1 MKRSKIKGYIN
12 DLENKNKNFSFDKSI
27 KILDISN
34 AVYIDIIEKYDFKS
48 IANYKNSKYLFKEIS
63 NELNEI
69 TELLNNNKTLMAVCL
84 LRNVYE
90 EIMYIIAT
98 SYCDNLD
105 IDFMTKAGYF
115 KDIVADNCN
124 ELLGDIYTSDEIKEI
139 YSYLSKITHVTN
151 IKEAVSYLSGN
162 KRIKGYIVNEIK
174 YVSLIIENLYIT
186 FLNKKSKLD
195 NSMCDNI
202 ISVAGYVELI
212 NTMYYVANSTGETK
226 RIESYFYGEKNK
238 KYLEKQKELMISDFK
253 ELQSNKDELSRS
265 IKIISKELDKQLA
278 ENNYTEMV
286 NKILNSWEN
295 YKQ

>member
-48 IANYKNSKYLFKEIS
+48 ITHYKNSKYLFKEIS

-124 ELLGDIYTSDEIKEI
+124 ELLGDIYTSDEIKGI

-174 YVSLIIENLYIT
+174 YVCLIIENLYIT

-238 KYLEKQKELMISDFK
+238 KYLEKQKELMISNFK

-286 NKILNSWEN
+286 KKVLNS
-295 YKQ
+295 

>member
-48 IANYKNSKYLFKEIS
+48 ITNYKNSKYLFKEIS

-202 ISVAGYVELI
+202 VSVAGYVELI
-212 NTMYYVANSTGETK
+212 NIMYYVANSTGETK

-286 NKILNSWEN
+286 NKILNS
-295 YKQ
+295 

>member
-48 IANYKNSKYLFKEIS
+48 ITNYKNSKYLFKEIS

-124 ELLGDIYTSDEIKEI
+124 ELLGDIYTSDEIKGI

-226 RIESYFYGEKNK
+226 RIKSYFYGEKNK

-286 NKILNSWEN
+286 NKILNS
-295 YKQ
+295 

>member
-1 MKRSKIKGYIN
+1 MKSSKIKGYLK

-48 IANYKNSKYLFKEIS
+48 ITNYKNSKYLFKEIS

-69 TELLNNNKTLMAVCL
+69 TELLSNNKTLMAVCL

-115 KDIVADNCN
+115 KDIVSDNCN
-124 ELLGDIYTSDEIKEI
+124 ELLGDIYTSDEIKGI

-195 NSMCDNI
+195 NSMFDNI

-265 IKIISKELDKQLA
+265 IKIISRELDKQLA
-278 ENNYTEMV
+278 ENNYTEIV
-286 NKILNSWEN
+286 NRILNS
-295 YKQ
+295 

>member
-1 MKRSKIKGYIN
+1 MMLAMTYRFHGYKEDIYKLIRENQFPWMENGYISGYN
-12 DLENKNKNFSFDKSI
+12 LQRKIDELVSYFYKYWVSSIIKYESREYKYSSYKIMSNKFYVDW
-27 KILDISN
+27 
-34 AVYIDIIEKYDFKS
+34 
-48 IANYKNSKYLFKEIS
+48 
-63 NELNEI
+63 
-69 TELLNNNKTLMAVCL
+69 
-84 LRNVYE
+84 
-90 EIMYIIAT
+90 
-98 SYCDNLD
+98 NLD
-105 IDFMTKAGYF
+105 FNAKCNDIRIYYNIHHT

-186 FLNKKSKLD
+186 LFSKKSKLD

-253 ELQSNKDELSRS
+253 ELQSNKDELSRT

-286 NKILNSWEN
+286 NKILNS
-295 YKQ
+295 

>member
-48 IANYKNSKYLFKEIS
+48 ITNYKNSKYLFKEIS

-124 ELLGDIYTSDEIKEI
+124 ELLGDIYTSDEIKGI

-162 KRIKGYIVNEIK
+162 KRIKGYIVNEKK

-286 NKILNSWEN
+286 NKILKS
-295 YKQ
+295 

>member
-1 MKRSKIKGYIN
+1 MKRRKIKGYIN

-48 IANYKNSKYLFKEIS
+48 ITNYKNSKYLFKEIS

-69 TELLNNNKTLMAVCL
+69 AELLNNNKILMAVCL

-98 SYCDNLD
+98 SYYDNLD

-124 ELLGDIYTSDEIKEI
+124 ELLGDIYTSEEIKGI

-162 KRIKGYIVNEIK
+162 KRIKRYIVNEIK
-174 YVSLIIENLYIT
+174 YVALIIENLYIT

-265 IKIISKELDKQLA
+265 IKIISRELDKQLA

-286 NKILNSWEN
+286 NRILNS
-295 YKQ
+295 

>member
-48 IANYKNSKYLFKEIS
+48 ITNYKNSKYLFKEIS

-278 ENNYTEMV
+278 ENNYIEMV
-286 NKILNSWEN
+286 NQILNS
-295 YKQ
+295 

>member
-48 IANYKNSKYLFKEIS
+48 ITNYKNSKYLFKEIS

-124 ELLGDIYTSDEIKEI
+124 ELLGDIYTSDEIKGI

-286 NKILNSWEN
+286 NKMLNS
-295 YKQ
+295 

>member
-48 IANYKNSKYLFKEIS
+48 ITNYKNSKYLFKEIS

-124 ELLGDIYTSDEIKEI
+124 ELLGDIYTSDEIKGI

-174 YVSLIIENLYIT
+174 YVCLIIENLYIT

-286 NKILNSWEN
+286 NKILNS
-295 YKQ
+295 

>member
-1 MKRSKIKGYIN
+1 MKKSKIKGYIK

-27 KILDISN
+27 RILDISN

-48 IANYKNSKYLFKEIS
+48 ITNYKNAKYLFKEIS
-63 NELNEI
+63 SELNEI
-69 TELLNNNKTLMAVCL
+69 IELLNNNKTLMAVCL

-90 EIMYIIAT
+90 EIMYIMAT

-105 IDFMTKAGYF
+105 IDFTTKAGYF

-124 ELLGDIYTSDEIKEI
+124 ELLGDIYTSEEIKGI

-174 YVSLIIENLYIT
+174 YVCLIIENLYIT

-286 NKILNSWEN
+286 NKILNS
-295 YKQ
+295 

>member
-48 IANYKNSKYLFKEIS
+48 ITNYKNSKYLFKEIS

-124 ELLGDIYTSDEIKEI
+124 ELLGDIYTSDEIKGI

-195 NSMCDNI
+195 NGMCDNI

-286 NKILNSWEN
+286 NKILNS
-295 YKQ
+295 

>member
-34 AVYIDIIEKYDFKS
+34 AVYIDIIEKYIFKS
-48 IANYKNSKYLFKEIS
+48 ITNYKNSKYLSKEIS

-69 TELLNNNKTLMAVCL
+69 TELLNNNKILMAVCL

-124 ELLGDIYTSDEIKEI
+124 ELLGDIYTSDEIKGI

-186 FLNKKSKLD
+186 FLNKKSKHD

-202 ISVAGYVELI
+202 ISVAGYVELV

-286 NKILNSWEN
+286 NKILNS
-295 YKQ
+295 

>member
-12 DLENKNKNFSFDKSI
+12 DLENKNKNFYFDKSI

-48 IANYKNSKYLFKEIS
+48 ITNYKNSKYLFKEIS

-202 ISVAGYVELI
+202 VSVAGYVELI
-212 NTMYYVANSTGETK
+212 NTMYYVANSTGKTK

-286 NKILNSWEN
+286 NKILNS
-295 YKQ
+295 

>member
-48 IANYKNSKYLFKEIS
+48 ITNYKNSKYLFKEIS

-124 ELLGDIYTSDEIKEI
+124 ELLGDIYTSDEIKGI

-278 ENNYTEMV
+278 ENNYT
-286 NKILNSWEN
+286 
-295 YKQ
+295 

>member
-1 MKRSKIKGYIN
+1 MKKSKIKGYIK

-34 AVYIDIIEKYDFKS
+34 AVYIDIIEKYDFKN
-48 IANYKNSKYLFKEIS
+48 ITNYKNSKYLFKEIS

-69 TELLNNNKTLMAVCL
+69 TELLNSNRTLMAVCL

-98 SYCDNLD
+98 SYYDNLD

-115 KDIVADNCN
+115 KDMVADNCN
-124 ELLGDIYTSDEIKEI
+124 ELLGDIYTSKEIKGI

-151 IKEAVSYLSGN
+151 IKEAVSYLSCN

-174 YVSLIIENLYIT
+174 YVTLIIENLYIT
-186 FLNKKSKLD
+186 FLNKKSNFD

-212 NTMYYVANSTGETK
+212 NTMYYVANSTVETK

-265 IKIISKELDKQLA
+265 IRIISKELDKQLA

-286 NKILNSWEN
+286 NQILNS
-295 YKQ
+295 

>member
-1 MKRSKIKGYIN
+1 M
-12 DLENKNKNFSFDKSI
+12 L
-27 KILDISN
+27 
-34 AVYIDIIEKYDFKS
+34 YIDIIEKYDFKS
-48 IANYKNSKYLFKEIS
+48 ITNYKNAKYLFKEIS

-69 TELLNNNKTLMAVCL
+69 TELLNSNRTLMAVCL

-98 SYCDNLD
+98 SYYDNLD

-115 KDIVADNCN
+115 RDMVADNCN
-124 ELLGDIYTSDEIKEI
+124 ELLGDIYTSEEIKGI

-151 IKEAVSYLSGN
+151 IKEAVSYLSCN

-174 YVSLIIENLYIT
+174 YVTLIIENLYIT
-186 FLNKKSKLD
+186 FLNKKSNFD

-202 ISVAGYVELI
+202 IYVAGDVELI

-226 RIESYFYGEKNK
+226 RIKSYFYGEKNK

-253 ELQSNKDELSRS
+253 KLQSNKDELSRS
-265 IKIISKELDKQLA
+265 IRIISKELDKQLA
-278 ENNYTEMV
+278 ENNYTEIV
-286 NKILNSWEN
+286 NQILN
-295 YKQ
+295 Y

>member
-48 IANYKNSKYLFKEIS
+48 ITNYKNSKYLFKEIS

-124 ELLGDIYTSDEIKEI
+124 ELLGDIYTSDEIKGI

-238 KYLEKQKELMISDFK
+238 KYLEKQKKLMISDFK

-286 NKILNSWEN
+286 NKILNS
-295 YKQ
+295 

>member
-1 MKRSKIKGYIN
+1 MKKSKIKGYIK

-34 AVYIDIIEKYDFKS
+34 VVYIDIIEKYDFKN
-48 IANYKNSKYLFKEIS
+48 ITNYKNSKYLFKEIS

-69 TELLNNNKTLMAVCL
+69 TELLNSNRTLMAVCL

-98 SYCDNLD
+98 SYYDNLD

-115 KDIVADNCN
+115 KDMVADNCN
-124 ELLGDIYTSDEIKEI
+124 ELLGDIYTSEEIKGI

-151 IKEAVSYLSGN
+151 IKEAVSYLSCN

-174 YVSLIIENLYIT
+174 YVTLIIENLYIT
-186 FLNKKSKLD
+186 FLNKKSNFD

-226 RIESYFYGEKNK
+226 KIESYFYGEKNK

-265 IKIISKELDKQLA
+265 IRIISKELDKQLA

-286 NKILNSWEN
+286 NQILNS
-295 YKQ
+295 

>member
-48 IANYKNSKYLFKEIS
+48 ITNYKNSKYLFKEIS

-69 TELLNNNKTLMAVCL
+69 TELLNDNKTLMAVCL

-124 ELLGDIYTSDEIKEI
+124 ELLGDIYTSEEIKVI

-174 YVSLIIENLYIT
+174 YVCLIIENLYIT

-286 NKILNSWEN
+286 NKILNS
-295 YKQ
+295 

>member
-48 IANYKNSKYLFKEIS
+48 ITNYKNSKYLFKEIS

-212 NTMYYVANSTGETK
+212 NTIYYVANSTGETK

-238 KYLEKQKELMISDFK
+238 KYLEKQKELMISNFK

-286 NKILNSWEN
+286 NKILNS
-295 YKQ
+295 

>member
-48 IANYKNSKYLFKEIS
+48 ITNYKNSKYLFKEIS

-253 ELQSNKDELSRS
+253 ELQSNKEELSRS

-286 NKILNSWEN
+286 NKILNS
-295 YKQ
+295 

>member
-48 IANYKNSKYLFKEIS
+48 ITNYKNSKYLFKEIS

-124 ELLGDIYTSDEIKEI
+124 ELLGDIYTSDEIKGI

-195 NSMCDNI
+195 NSMCYNI

-212 NTMYYVANSTGETK
+212 NTMYYAANSTGETK

-286 NKILNSWEN
+286 NKILNS
-295 YKQ
+295 

>member
-48 IANYKNSKYLFKEIS
+48 ITNYKNSKYLFKEIS

-98 SYCDNLD
+98 SYCDNFD

-124 ELLGDIYTSDEIKEI
+124 ELLGDIYTSEEINGI

-174 YVSLIIENLYIT
+174 YVCLIIENLYIT

-195 NSMCDNI
+195 NSMCENI

-212 NTMYYVANSTGETK
+212 NTMYFVANSTGETK

-286 NKILNSWEN
+286 NKILNS
-295 YKQ
+295 

>member
-48 IANYKNSKYLFKEIS
+48 ITNYKNSKYLFKEIS

-124 ELLGDIYTSDEIKEI
+124 ELLGDIYTSDGIKGI

-286 NKILNSWEN
+286 NKILNS
-295 YKQ
+295 

>member
-1 MKRSKIKGYIN
+1 MKKSKIKGYIK

-34 AVYIDIIEKYDFKS
+34 AVYIDIIEKYDFKN
-48 IANYKNSKYLFKEIS
+48 ITNYKNSKYLFKEIS

-69 TELLNNNKTLMAVCL
+69 TELLNSNRTLMAVCL

-98 SYCDNLD
+98 SYYDNLD

-115 KDIVADNCN
+115 KDMVADNCN
-124 ELLGDIYTSDEIKEI
+124 ELLGDIYTSEEIKGI

-151 IKEAVSYLSGN
+151 IKEAVSYLSCN

-174 YVSLIIENLYIT
+174 YVTLIIENLYIT
-186 FLNKKSKLD
+186 FLNKKSNFD

-265 IKIISKELDKQLA
+265 IRIISKELDKQLA

-286 NKILNSWEN
+286 NQILNS
-295 YKQ
+295 

>member
-48 IANYKNSKYLFKEIS
+48 ITNYKNSKYLFKEIS

-286 NKILNSWEN
+286 YLILIIALF
-295 YKQ
+295 

>member
-48 IANYKNSKYLFKEIS
+48 ITNYKNSKYLFKEIS

-105 IDFMTKAGYF
+105 INFMTKAGYF

-124 ELLGDIYTSDEIKEI
+124 ELLGDIYTSEEIKGI

-174 YVSLIIENLYIT
+174 YICLIIENLYIT

-286 NKILNSWEN
+286 NKILNS
-295 YKQ
+295 

>member
-48 IANYKNSKYLFKEIS
+48 ITNYKNSKYLFKEIS

-202 ISVAGYVELI
+202 VSVAGYVELI

-286 NKILNSWEN
+286 NKILNS
-295 YKQ
+295 

>member
-1 MKRSKIKGYIN
+1 MKKSKIKGYIK

-34 AVYIDIIEKYDFKS
+34 AVYIDIIEKYDFKN
-48 IANYKNSKYLFKEIS
+48 ITNYKNSKYLFKEIS
-63 NELNEI
+63 NELNET
-69 TELLNNNKTLMAVCL
+69 TELLNSNKTLMAVCL

-98 SYCDNLD
+98 SYYDNLD

-115 KDIVADNCN
+115 KDRVADNCN
-124 ELLGDIYTSDEIKEI
+124 ELLGNIYTSEEIKGI

-151 IKEAVSYLSGN
+151 IKEAVSYLSCN

-174 YVSLIIENLYIT
+174 YVTLIIENLYIT
-186 FLNKKSKLD
+186 FLNKKSNID

-212 NTMYYVANSTGETK
+212 NTMYYVANSIGETK

-238 KYLEKQKELMISDFK
+238 KYLEKQKKLLISDFK

-265 IKIISKELDKQLA
+265 IRIISKELDKQLA

-286 NKILNSWEN
+286 NRILNS
-295 YKQ
+295 

>member
-48 IANYKNSKYLFKEIS
+48 ITNYKNSKYLFKEIS

-69 TELLNNNKTLMAVCL
+69 TELLSNNKTLMAVCL
-84 LRNVYE
+84 LRIVYE

-124 ELLGDIYTSDEIKEI
+124 ELLGDIYTSDEIKGI

-195 NSMCDNI
+195 NSMFDNI
-202 ISVAGYVELI
+202 ISVELI

-265 IKIISKELDKQLA
+265 IKIISRELDKQLA

-286 NKILNSWEN
+286 NRILNS
-295 YKQ
+295 

>member
-48 IANYKNSKYLFKEIS
+48 ITNYKNSKYLFKEIS

-105 IDFMTKAGYF
+105 IDFMTKAGCF
-115 KDIVADNCN
+115 KDTVADNCN

-151 IKEAVSYLSGN
+151 IKEALSYLSGN

-238 KYLEKQKELMISDFK
+238 KYLEKQKELMISDLK
-253 ELQSNKDELSRS
+253 KLQSNKNELSRS

-286 NKILNSWEN
+286 NKILNS
-295 YKQ
+295 

>member
-48 IANYKNSKYLFKEIS
+48 ITNYKKSKYLFKEIS

-124 ELLGDIYTSDEIKEI
+124 ELLGDIYTSDEIKGI

-162 KRIKGYIVNEIK
+162 KRIKGYIVYEIK

-286 NKILNSWEN
+286 NKILNS
-295 YKQ
+295 

>member
-1 MKRSKIKGYIN
+1 MKKIKIKGYIK

-34 AVYIDIIEKYDFKS
+34 AVYIDIIEKYDFKN
-48 IANYKNSKYLFKEIS
+48 ITNYKNSKYLFKIS

-69 TELLNNNKTLMAVCL
+69 TELLNSNRTLMAVCL

-98 SYCDNLD
+98 SYYDNLD
-105 IDFMTKAGYF
+105 IDFMTKVGYF
-115 KDIVADNCN
+115 KDMVADNCN
-124 ELLGDIYTSDEIKEI
+124 ELLGDIYTSEEIKGI

-151 IKEAVSYLSGN
+151 IKEAVSYLSCN
-162 KRIKGYIVNEIK
+162 KRIKGYIVNETK
-174 YVSLIIENLYIT
+174 YVTLIIENLYIR
-186 FLNKKSKLD
+186 FLNKKSNFD

-238 KYLEKQKELMISDFK
+238 KYLEKQKELMINDFK

-265 IKIISKELDKQLA
+265 IRVISKELDKQLA

-286 NKILNSWEN
+286 NQILNS
-295 YKQ
+295 

>member
-34 AVYIDIIEKYDFKS
+34 AVYIDIIEKYDFIS
-48 IANYKNSKYLFKEIS
+48 ITNYKNSKYLFKEIS

-69 TELLNNNKTLMAVCL
+69 TELLSNNKTLMAVCL

-124 ELLGDIYTSDEIKEI
+124 ELLGDIYTSDEIKGI

-195 NSMCDNI
+195 NSMFDNI

-212 NTMYYVANSTGETK
+212 NNMYYVANSTGETK

-265 IKIISKELDKQLA
+265 IKIISRELDKQLA

-286 NKILNSWEN
+286 NRILNS
-295 YKQ
+295 

>member
-34 AVYIDIIEKYDFKS
+34 VVYIDIIEKYDFKS
-48 IANYKNSKYLFKEIS
+48 ITNYKNSKYLFKEIS

-124 ELLGDIYTSDEIKEI
+124 ELLGDIYTSDEIKGI

-286 NKILNSWEN
+286 NKILNS
-295 YKQ
+295 

>member
-48 IANYKNSKYLFKEIS
+48 ITNYKNSKYLFKEIS

-69 TELLNNNKTLMAVCL
+69 NELLNSNKTLMAVCL

-124 ELLGDIYTSDEIKEI
+124 ELLGDIYTSEEIKGI

-174 YVSLIIENLYIT
+174 YVCLIIENLYIT

-253 ELQSNKDELSRS
+253 ELQSNKDEISRS

-286 NKILNSWEN
+286 NKILNS
-295 YKQ
+295 

>member
-48 IANYKNSKYLFKEIS
+48 ITNYKNSKYLFKEIS

-98 SYCDNLD
+98 SYRDNLD

-124 ELLGDIYTSDEIKEI
+124 ELLGDIYTSEEIKGI
-139 YSYLSKITHVTN
+139 YSYLSKITHVTD

-174 YVSLIIENLYIT
+174 YVCLIIENLYIT

-286 NKILNSWEN
+286 NKILNS
-295 YKQ
+295 